1 MTAQA
6 PWVLTLV
13 GAMLASVITGLLP
26 MVTAALTTA
35 LVLVLI
41 GVVRKRDIFGAVELP
56 ILLVI
61 AASIGIGNAMESS
74 GLATA
79 LAATVTGIT
88 TPLGLTATVIG
99 IYLLTN
105 LLTELITNNAAAV
118 LMLPIALAAG
128 LQTGLDPHSVA
139 IIVAVAASA
148 SFLTPIGYQT
158 NLMVMGAG
166 RYKYTDYTKA
176 GLPVTLILL
185 GVTLAVVVLG
195 G

>member
-1 MTAQA
+1 
-6 PWVLTLV
+6 
-13 GAMLASVITGLLP
+13 
-26 MVTAALTTA
+26 
-35 LVLVLI
+35 
-41 GVVRKRDIFGAVELP
+41 
-56 ILLVI
+56 
-61 AASIGIGNAMESS
+61 MESS

-128 LQTGLDPHSVA
+128 LQTGLDPHTVA

>member
-1 MTAQA
+1 
-6 PWVLTLV
+6 
-13 GAMLASVITGLLP
+13 
-26 MVTAALTTA
+26 
-35 LVLVLI
+35 
-41 GVVRKRDIFGAVELP
+41 
-56 ILLVI
+56 
-61 AASIGIGNAMESS
+61 
-74 GLATA
+74 
-79 LAATVTGIT
+79 
-88 TPLGLTATVIG
+88 
-99 IYLLTN
+99 
-105 LLTELITNNAAAV
+105 
-118 LMLPIALAAG
+118 MLPIALAAG
-128 LQTGLDPHSVA
+128 LQTGLDPHTVA